1 MTKNVEYIIGLRDKF
16 SPKLAKISANMKEMG
31 SRMKDIGK
39 TMSVALTAP
48 LVILGGVAVKSF
60 DTQVKAENKL
70 RAALKANGEQ
80 VQAVFEDY
88 KAWAAQ
94 IQEISTIG
102 DESTLMLLQVAQ
114 SMGLTG
120 DTAKVAAKEAIA
132 MSRAMNMSEQS
143 AIRYTAA
150 LALGDATMLRRYLP
164 SLRSIEDQTEMVTE
178 AHRILADMFGTVTA
192 EAQDGLGPLIQ
203 LKNSWGDFME
213 MIGKVI
219 AHGIKPLIDRL
230 KGVVKWLQDL
240 SPATKKWIV
249 IIGGLVA
256 ALGPLMIALGFLM
269 TTVIPG
275 LITGFAALFAVI
287 AANPI
292 GAIITV
298 IGLAI
303 GAFIAYN
310 KILGKT
316 NKEFK
321 KLESI
326 HKKFISQ
333 KTAEK
338 AKLEALFGILK
349 RTNKNT
355 HEYKAALDEVNTIYG
370 KYLDKKITEKTTL
383 EDIEKAQKA
392 ATDALIKD
400 IAVKMH
406 QEELIKSTTAKIK
419 AWEISTQEL
428 RNTSAKFGKL
438 ELGQLRDIIE
448 LHGGSTAAIR
458 KYADEWGMTFF
469 AVKDAVTR
477 IIKANEKHGKS
488 IKEIDDFY
496 NLFIG
501 TTKKLGKIT
510 GKTIKVKTELDKTE
524 LAGITRITTAAPK
537 IFNINIEKLVET
549 INNNVT
555 NLKEGMNESKK
566 IVTEA
571 LLSAL
576 SDTQIA
582 VR

>member
-269 TTVIPG
+269 TTLIPG
-275 LITGFAALFAVI
+275 LIVQMTALFTLI
-287 AANPI
+287 AAHPI
-292 GAIITV
+292 GALLV
-298 IGLAI
+298 AIGLAI
-303 GAFIAYN
+303 GIYLAFRKSTIKLTAAQKRLNEIKGKFN
-310 KILGKT
+310 KILSV
-316 NKEFK
+316 E
-321 KLESI
+321 
-326 HKKFISQ
+326 Q
-333 KTAEK
+333 
-338 AKLEALFGILK
+338 AKLEVVFNKLK
-349 RTNKNT
+349 NIKKGTKEHKKAIDEINT
-355 HEYKAALDEVNTIYG
+355 VYG
-370 KYLDKKITEKTTL
+370 KYLKNKLTEKTTIKDIVIAQKQATDGLIREIAIKAKQKDILRITTERIQIEKQALMGFTAELQKSIREMVKPGAAPGIGIRELAKQHGVSAAKITRAYKKMGTGAFDFSIIL
-383 EDIEKAQKA
+383 EDINNFYNTLKESLGEPIDIDVDADGIKKKAEKAA
-392 ATDALIKD
+392 A
-400 IAVKMH
+400 
-406 QEELIKSTTAKIK
+406 
-419 AWEISTQEL
+419 
-428 RNTSAKFGKL
+428 
-438 ELGQLRDIIE
+438 
-448 LHGGSTAAIR
+448 AA
-458 KYADEWGMTFF
+458 
-469 AVKDAVTR
+469 
-477 IIKANEKHGKS
+477 
-488 IKEIDDFY
+488 
-496 NLFIG
+496 
-501 TTKKLGKIT
+501 
-510 GKTIKVKTELDKTE
+510 
-524 LAGITRITTAAPK
+524 AGITKITTAAPK
-537 IFNINIEKLVET
+537 VFNITIGNLIENYT
-549 INNNVT
+549 ISTT
-555 NLKEGMNESKK
+555 NLREGVNKSKEMVK
-566 IVTEA
+566 EA